1 MPRIFFMF
9 ILPLWLNIVDSCSKS
24 DTGIKITYD
33 YESDYVSDIDGEKFD
48 YQYEP
53 DDGISNT
60 NLITNPGEK
69 PCEGSAIF
77 ALDHG
82 KTLR

>member
-1 MPRIFFMF
+1 MF

-24 DTGIKITYD
+24 DTGIKVTY
-33 YESDYVSDIDGEKFD
+33 DIDGEKFD

-60 NLITNPGEK
+60 NL
-69 PCEGSAIF
+69 
-77 ALDHG
+77 
-82 KTLR
+82 KTGGPIMSKVQKVFLTPPP